1 MIKEVSFIPFPLLST
16 NRLVLR
22 QLWESDARDL
32 SVLRSNEA
40 VNRYVA
46 RAKQTSFKEASA
58 FIHTINRGIREK
70 KWLYW
75 AICQKEHPKLIGTIC
90 LWNFS
95 TDHTTAEIGY
105 ELEPAY
111 QRQGFMNEA
120 LQCVIDFCFNHIHLK
135 GLEAFTHKDN
145 SSSIRLLL
153 KNQFEPDLDRKDGED
168 ENNRIFTLSLQHKQM
183 VEVQRN

>member
-1 MIKEVSFIPFPLLST
+1 MIHDVGFIPFPLLST

-32 SVLRSNEA
+32 SALRSNEV
-40 VNRYVA
+40 VNRYVP

-75 AICQKEHPKLIGTIC
+75 AICKKEHPKLIGTIC
-90 LWNFS
+90 IWNFS
-95 TDHTTAEIGY
+95 ADQTTAEIGY
-105 ELEPAY
+105 ELTPAH
-111 QRQGFMNEA
+111 QGQGFMNEA
-120 LQCVIDFCFNHIHLK
+120 LQCVIDYSFSHMHLK
-135 GLEAFTHKDN
+135 SIEAFTHKDN

-153 KNQFEPDLDRKDGED
+153 KNHFQQDTFRKDGED
-168 ENNRIFTLSLQHKQM
+168 ENNRIFTLTLQHKQM
-183 VEVQRN
+183 ITVQQN

>member
-1 MIKEVSFIPFPLLST
+1 MIKEVSFIPFPVLST
-16 NRLVLR
+16 SRLVLR
-22 QLWESDARDL
+22 QLWESDAKDL
-32 SVLRSNEA
+32 SDLRSDEA

-46 RAKQTSFKEASA
+46 RAKQTSLKEASA

-75 AICQKEHPKLIGTIC
+75 AISRKEHSKLIGTIC

-95 TDHTTAEIGY
+95 ANHTTAEIGY
-105 ELEPAY
+105 ELSPAH
-111 QRQGFMNEA
+111 QGQGFMNEA
-120 LQCVIDFCFNHIHLK
+120 LRCVIDYSFNHMHLK
-135 GLEAFTHKDN
+135 ALEAFTHKDN

-153 KNQFEPDLDRKDGED
+153 RNQFEQDIDRKDGED

-183 VEVQRN
+183 VAAQQN